1 LLRSSGTLRAATPN
15 VPLERYSS
23 FCKNFFNPQV
33 VPNGTI
39 IFIKVSNS
47 PELKKN
53 KEQIF

>member
-1 LLRSSGTLRAATPN
+1 MAPN

-23 FCKNFFNPQV
+23 FCNFFNPLV
-33 VPNGTI
+33 VPIAMIGTV